1 LRYSDCF
8 LATFDTGE
16 PTVTKDQ
23 LNHLLRAVMDM
34 EHTTKERLSPD
45 SYWAMSALAQECEAP
60 QFVIEYF
67 AYKAVCAE
75 PTTQE

>member
-1 LRYSDCF
+1 MTQDH
-8 LATFDTGE
+8 
-16 PTVTKDQ
+16 
-23 LNHLLRAVMDM
+23 LNHLLRAILHM
-34 EHTTKERLSPD
+34 EHRTREPISKEG
-45 SYWAMSALAQECEAP
+45 YWAMSALAQECEAP

>member
-1 LRYSDCF
+1 MQTL
-8 LATFDTGE
+8 
-16 PTVTKDQ
+16 TKDH

-34 EHTTKERLSPD
+34 EHRTKETISKEG
-45 SYWAMSALAQECEAP
+45 YWAMCALAKDCEAP

>member
-1 LRYSDCF
+1 M
-8 LATFDTGE
+8 
-16 PTVTKDQ
+16 TKDH

-34 EHTTKERLSPD
+34 EHRTKESLTPKQYD
-45 SYWAMSALAQECEAP
+45 AMCALAQECEAP

-75 PTTQE
+75 PTTKE